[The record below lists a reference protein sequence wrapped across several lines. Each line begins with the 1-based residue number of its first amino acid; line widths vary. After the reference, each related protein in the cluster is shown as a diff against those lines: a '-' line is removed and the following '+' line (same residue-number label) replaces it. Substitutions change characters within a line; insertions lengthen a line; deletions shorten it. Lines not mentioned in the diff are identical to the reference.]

1 MMSVKGSSV
10 SDLTDMFD
18 MLHRL
23 AADKIL
29 LIVGGFMSLT
39 EKTMRQIISCNRF
52 YTRNDFFIEIF
63 LSALSK
69 LAKEDSRINP
79 ISSIQYLC
87 SPQIFISQVL
97 PASPAFCRSIFMKNK
112 CRMTHHREPRVIH
125 SNRTERQRLDFKCDI
140 FKQKIELQF
149 GTITYPA
156 GRFSKRVGLDIMVAR
171 DISASTI
178 MEHT

>member
-1 MMSVKGSSV
+1 MSVKGSSV

-39 EKTMRQIISCNRF
+39 EKTMRQIISYNRF
-52 YTRNDFFIEIF
+52 QTRNDFFYRNIC
-63 LSALSK
+63 SALSK

-97 PASPAFCRSIFMKNK
+97 PASPAFCRGIFRKNK
-112 CRMTHHREPRVIH
+112 CRLTHHREPRVIH
-125 SNRTERQRLDFKCDI
+125 SNRTERQRLDFKFDI
-140 FKQKIELQF
+140 FLKKLNSSLELSRIQLT
-149 GTITYPA
+149 G
-156 GRFSKRVGLDIMVAR
+156 SVKGLDL
-171 DISASTI
+171 ISWWQGTFRPRL
-178 MEHT
+178 